1 MPGCARIDGR
11 RASLPALRYALWH
24 ALWWAA
30 LLFSLV
36 VVLTGSLGCSRPAE
50 GGLFEVDRVE
60 AHWANGRLEGNC
72 TLGLRLSAEARDAL
86 RHGVPL
92 TIELELILRNTGDQ
106 TRVGTETGRY
116 EIRYLPLSE
125 HYHVSGLGRG
135 QAGTFPRLRHALAEL
150 SSVDFSI
157 DTGALPAGEYELL
170 ARSRL
175 DRASMPPP
183 MRLPALFDP
192 GWKHAS
198 QWSSWP
204 LTIDPGT

>member
-1 MPGCARIDGR
+1 MPGCARPEGR
-11 RASLPALRYALWH
+11 RASLPAILPAV
-24 ALWWAA
+24 
-30 LLFSLV
+30 LLFWLALV
-36 VVLTGSLGCSRPAE
+36 LIGATGCGRPAE
-50 GGLFEVDRVE
+50 GGLFAIERVE
-60 AHWANGRLEGNC
+60 AHWANGRLEGRC
-72 TLGLRLSAEARDAL
+72 QLGLRLSAAARDAL

-92 TIELELILRNTGDQ
+92 TVELELILRNTGDQ

-125 HYHVSGLGRG
+125 HYQVSGLGEG
-135 QAGTFPRLRHALAEL
+135 QTGTFPRLRHALAEL
-150 SSVDFSI
+150 ASLDFSI

-175 DRASMPPP
+175 DHASMPPP